1 MKAKY
6 ILLGISLLGILFF
19 SVSYA
24 YGFEGEE
31 GGGGDELPDDDGDG
45 IDDNKEDEEKRIIE
59 IWIGD
64 NVVEIASI
72 KRSEE
77 QKDIIELRVG
87 YNEDGLSVRVS
98 YGTIVYCDPPE
109 EDLPPEEEPKP
120 SGGDYCEDY
129 IEYKITFEVFFQ
141 GLIEFIDLNDNG
153 VLDEE
158 EDEIVSDYW
167 FSSFQPVEYSLTPI
181 SNDTNLHYLLFN
193 STDGIFAAHVYL
205 VEEFV
210 YVNDNLISPTEAKI
224 DIEITGYEYVEDN
237 SQLALI
243 TNLWSEEHGIEG
255 EETYD
260 EKEGYSEDEKDVVV
274 KDDAYSGFFSWKETA
289 LVDGVEMDVLTK
301 ELDYEGENFQKLL
314 ICYPRGYHIFHDPK
328 IGIFIGQVS
337 NGTSPLVITGAVIS
351 VVGVCVITVIVLRK
365 RRIL

>member
-1 MKAKY
+1 MKTKY
-6 ILLGISLLGILFF
+6 ILLGIFVIGILFF

-31 GGGGDELPDDDGDG
+31 GGGGDENPDDDGDG
-45 IDDNKEDEEKRIIE
+45 IDDNKEDDEKRIIE
-59 IWIGD
+59 IWIGE

-87 YNEDGLSVRVS
+87 YNEYGLSARVS
-98 YGTIVYCDPPE
+98 YGTIIHCEPPE
-109 EDLPPEEEPKP
+109 DEEPPEEEPQP

-129 IEYKITFEVFFQ
+129 IEYKITFEVFFP
-141 GLIEFIDLNDNG
+141 GLIEFVDLNDNG

-158 EDEIVSDYW
+158 EDEIVSDYG
-167 FSSFQPVEYSLTPI
+167 FNSFQPVEYSLSTI
-181 SNDTNLHYLLFN
+181 SDDTNMHYLLFN
-193 STDGIFAAHVYL
+193 TTDGVFAAHVYL

-224 DIEITGYEYVEDN
+224 DIEITGYEYVEDD

-243 TNLWSEEHGIEG
+243 TKLWSEEHGTER

-274 KDDAYSGFFSWKETA
+274 NDAAYSGFFSWKETA
-289 LVDGVEMDVLTK
+289 LIDGVEMDVLTK

-328 IGIFIGQVS
+328 IGIFIGQVV
-337 NGTSPLVITGAVIS
+337 NGTSPILVAGAAVSVI
-351 VVGVCVITVIVLRK
+351 GVCGIIVIVIRK